1 MTDRALTLSA
11 MIANLKTEIKSA
23 QTDDDT
29 MFELGDITIKTK
41 VAIKARG
48 KAGAKA
54 SFYVVTAELG
64 GGVDSENSHEVTI
77 VLRPHHGI
85 LMGNKDR

>member
-48 KAGAKA
+48 KAGTKA

-77 VLRPHHGI
+77 VLKPHHGI